1 MDKLKKHSNK
11 DVPSERQM
19 LYILRNYTRLQDE
32 LVAARKRI
40 AELDMSYLAWQ
51 NGRLRTRIEKG
62 QSKYDH
68 LKGAYNRLLKCNN
81 RRKEIMK
88 SAWDYIPDDIKRK
101 FEQNDTSK
109 FEDLLDDIDNEN
121 VV

>member
-1 MDKLKKHSNK
+1 
-11 DVPSERQM
+11 M
-19 LYILRNYTRLQDE
+19 LYVLRNYTRLQDE

-51 NGRLRTRIEKG
+51 NGRLKSRIEKG
-62 QSKYDH
+62 QAKYDH
-68 LKGAYNRLLKCNN
+68 MREAYNRLLKCNN

-88 SAWDYIPDDIKRK
+88 SAWDLIPEDIKRK
-101 FEQNDTSK
+101 FEHNDTSK
-109 FEDLLDDIDNEN
+109 FEDLLDEIDNEN

>member
-1 MDKLKKHSNK
+1 MDKNYKHSNK
-11 DVPSERQM
+11 DVPAERQM
-19 LYILRNYTRLQDE
+19 LYVLRNYTRLQEE

-51 NGRLRTRIEKG
+51 NGRMKSRIEKG
-62 QSKYDH
+62 QAKYDH
-68 LKGAYNRLLKCNN
+68 LREAYNRLLKCNN

-88 SAWDYIPDDIKRK
+88 SAWDFIPEDIKRK
-101 FEQNDTSK
+101 FEHNDTSK
-109 FEDLLDDIDNEN
+109 FEDLLDEIDNEN